1 MAWHTSN
8 IFSTKIYPISLS
20 CISHS
25 AISNRH
31 SLGTEADQAH
41 FHKLSSLHCKYAV
54 HTALLCAIPQTQTYS
69 YLSVSKYELHIGRQL
84 TPVNI
89 FNYLIELG
97 KRHPVVVPVDL
108 NLILVFIV
116 NIVIA

>member
-1 MAWHTSN
+1 MAWHTLN
-8 IFSTKIYPISLS
+8 IFSTRIYPISLS
-20 CISHS
+20 YTLHS
-25 AISNRH
+25 AISDCH

-41 FHKLSSLHCKYAV
+41 FHKLSSLHCKCVA
-54 HTALLCAIPQTQTYS
+54 HMAAFCAIPQTQTYS
-69 YLSVSKYELHIGRQL
+69 YLSVSKYELYIGWQL
-84 TPVNI
+84 TSVNI

-97 KRHPVVVPVDL
+97 KRHSVFVPVDF